1 MKRIKLALTA
11 LWNRVKR
18 VLGMRDNVVEIDL
31 EPSRHYGDKDCAMIY
46 GEEGKWMVR
55 MSPAVGES
63 SIHGPFRRIQTA
75 RAFARASGDFLISE
89 ASVDLVGGPAVA
101 ASRKR
106 PMRRYMHGPKR

>member
-18 VLGMRDNVVEIDL
+18 VLGMRDNVVEIDR
-31 EPSRHYGDKDCAMIY
+31 EPASHYDDRDQAMIY
-46 GEEGKWMVR
+46 VEGGKWMVR
-55 MSPAVGES
+55 LSPAVGES
-63 SIHGPFRRIQTA
+63 SIHGPFRKISTA
-75 RAFARASGDFLISE
+75 RMFVRNSGDFLVSE
-89 ASVDLVGGPAVA
+89 ANFDLVGGPAVA